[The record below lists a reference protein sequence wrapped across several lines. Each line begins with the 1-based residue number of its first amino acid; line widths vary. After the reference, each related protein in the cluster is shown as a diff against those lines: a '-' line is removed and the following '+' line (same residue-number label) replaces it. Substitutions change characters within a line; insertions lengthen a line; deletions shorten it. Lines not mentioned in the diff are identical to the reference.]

1 MTTIINTWLFHSVVT
16 KQAKT
21 HARTAQ
27 AQTIKTLT
35 KCLPCQNLLLMA
47 EVNDASLRGNEISLE
62 PALHCTKIIMLTIKI
77 KYDLKIG
84 KK

>member
-1 MTTIINTWLFHSVVT
+1 
-16 KQAKT
+16 
-21 HARTAQ
+21 
-27 AQTIKTLT
+27 
-35 KCLPCQNLLLMA
+35 MA
-47 EVNDASLRGNEISLE
+47 EVNDVSLRGNEISLE